1 MRRKRSSSGFTLVEI
16 MMALSLLGIGLLSL
30 AAMQITAMKYGAR
43 GRHQTKAAAIA
54 EVQLETLMR
63 QRWTNLTT
71 TGGWTTAVTANE
83 SIQSGSTKIEQAY
96 SVSWRIAD
104 VDPTRTRSVD
114 VRVQWAEPNG
124 PSRQFALSGLRFN
137 HEGL

>member
-43 GRHQTKAAAIA
+43 GRHLTKAAAIA

-63 QRWTNLTT
+63 QRWTNLAT
-71 TGGWTTAVTANE
+71 TGGWTAAVTTNE
-83 SIQSGSTKIEQAY
+83 TIQAGTNQTEQAY

-104 VDPTRTRSVD
+104 VDATRTRSVD
-114 VRVQWAEPNG
+114 VRVQWAEQGGVN
-124 PSRQFALSGLRFN
+124 RQFAVSSMRFN